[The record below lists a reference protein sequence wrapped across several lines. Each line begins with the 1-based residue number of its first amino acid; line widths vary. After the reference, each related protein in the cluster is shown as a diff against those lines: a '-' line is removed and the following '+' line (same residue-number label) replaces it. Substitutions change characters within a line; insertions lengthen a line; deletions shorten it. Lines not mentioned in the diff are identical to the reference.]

1 MLTNIVLSLL
11 IGAVSTAIV
20 LSEDSEV
27 EKLNMEL
34 DEKNKLIE
42 RNADLYNQLVDKITS
57 GDIDEDNL
65 EDIDLPD
72 DDGDDEE
79 EPEGFISDV
88 DSSDDMPEFG
98 WFPSEIV
105 ELASKANTALES
117 LMDAIE
123 DRDMT
128 KLDDATTNAFNDI
141 AMYTTAYQVQAFEYI
156 KDFYNK
162 INNDLQELKSINPR
176 NKDINKLKNI
186 CTVAISALID
196 KADELKFPDELMDAA
211 VEAFNSENPP
221 SMKVKVYHKLED
233 KDGNK
238 PNEHG

>member
-57 GDIDEDNL
+57 GDIDEDDL
-65 EDIDLPD
+65 EDIDLPNE
-72 DDGDDEE
+72 DEDE

-98 WFPSEIV
+98 WFPSEVV

-128 KLDDATTNAFNDI
+128 KLDDATTKAFNDI

-156 KDFYNK
+156 EDFYSK
-162 INNDLQELKSINPR
+162 ITYDLQDLKSINPR
-176 NKDINKLKNI
+176 NKDINKLKDI
-186 CTVAISALID
+186 CTDAISALID
-196 KADELKFPDELMDAA
+196 KADELRFPDEFMDAA

-221 SMKVKVYHKLED
+221 SMKVKVHHKLED
-233 KDGNK
+233 NDDNK